1 MFFQRGYANG
11 SKHMI
16 ISSISLAMR
25 ELQLKTTNEIPLYT
39 NQDDYKKKNVYIYN
53 NILAKMWRNWKSH
66 TLLVAMSNGAA
77 TLKSSLA
84 VNQK

>member
-39 NQDDYKKKNVYIYN
+39 NQDDYKKKKMYTYIITFWQRYGEIGN
-53 NILAKMWRNWKSH
+53 LIRSW
-66 TLLVAMSNGAA
+66 
-77 TLKSSLA
+77 
-84 VNQK
+84 

>member
-1 MFFQRGYANG
+1 MFFPRGYANG

-39 NQDDYKKKNVYIYN
+39 NQDDYKKKKMYTYIITFWQRYGEIGN
-53 NILAKMWRNWKSH
+53 LIHSW
-66 TLLVAMSNGAA
+66 
-77 TLKSSLA
+77 
-84 VNQK
+84 